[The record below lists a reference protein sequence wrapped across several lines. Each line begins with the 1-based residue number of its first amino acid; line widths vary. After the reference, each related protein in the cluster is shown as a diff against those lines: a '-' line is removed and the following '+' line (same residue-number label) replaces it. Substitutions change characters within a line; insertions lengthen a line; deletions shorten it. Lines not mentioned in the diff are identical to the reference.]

1 MNDTLKS
8 AGDFELWTR
17 FYKHADLYAVDE
29 PIGIF
34 RTHEGQVSV
43 AFAETREKR
52 IALQRTGGRPMNR
65 IEAMLRNTVL
75 KKRPLSLSKYLP
87 FLGYS
92 SNIVKWNK
100 DKQTGA
106 IHKNYFV

>member
-1 MNDTLKS
+1 MYSVICHLLLKS

-52 IALQRTGGRPMNR
+52 IALQRTGGMRSV
-65 IEAMLRNTVL
+65 LR
-75 KKRPLSLSKYLP
+75 
-87 FLGYS
+87 
-92 SNIVKWNK
+92 
-100 DKQTGA
+100 
-106 IHKNYFV
+106 